1 MFSHGRRFFTRYS
14 YFKNS
19 NITKCF
25 YRSCQSMQNAQNQ
38 VTSQPIT
45 NRNDPAL
52 FSSDLFHRVLQRF
65 PKGSSSDKDYDWPLA
80 FAYGSGVFKQEGNI
94 SRGNMIDFVLV
105 VENCDDWHTKNLI
118 MNPKDYSALMSMLG
132 GKNLAY
138 IQDKI
143 RANCYFNAFVPFE
156 EGQIKYGVIS
166 RSNLMSD
173 CLDWETLYIGGRM
186 HKPVKIIQK
195 ADKKQDPDLHL
206 ALRMNL
212 KNALHTSLLMLP
224 EKFPERMLYDTI
236 CGLSYSGDF
245 RYNCL
250 LLYFYNKLLT
260 LFFFFHFQIE

>member
-1 MFSHGRRFFTRYS
+1 MLSLGRRYFSRY
-14 YFKNS
+14 YFKN
-19 NITKCF
+19 NITRCF
-25 YRSCQSMQNAQNQ
+25 YRSCQTMQNPQNQ
-38 VTSQPIT
+38 VTTHPK
-45 NRNDPAL
+45 RNDPL
-52 FSSDLFHRVLQRF
+52 VTSDLFDRVLQRF
-65 PKGSSSDKDYDWPLA
+65 PKGSSTDKDYDWPLA

-105 VENCDDWHTKNLI
+105 VENSDDWHTQNLI
-118 MNPKDYSALMSMLG
+118 MNPKDYSGLMSMLG

-138 IQDKI
+138 LQDKI

-156 EGQIKYGVIS
+156 EGQIKYGVIN

-173 CLDWETLYIGGRM
+173 LLDWETLYIGGRM

-195 ADKKQDPDLHL
+195 ADKIQDPDLHL

-245 RYNCL
+245 R
-250 LLYFYNKLLT
+250 
-260 LFFFFHFQIE
+260 